1 VRKYRVRKGLSQEE
15 LADKVRVTR
24 QTIANIER
32 GLNEPKVLLAVALAT
47 VLGVAIS
54 ELFRKGPR

>member
-1 VRKYRVRKGLSQEE
+1 VRKYRVRRGLSQEQ
-15 LADKVRVTR
+15 LADKLGVSR

-32 GLNEPKVLLAVALAT
+32 GLNEPRVLLAVALAA

-54 ELFRKGPR
+54 ELFRRGPK